1 MKVSGFLWVVI
12 AFFSFSYHLP
22 TFAETSIKLQTK
34 ERVHSKILP
43 NRLTGFTVS
52 PDGLRVAYVV
62 GAGKF
67 SEDYGNGYGDRGWEN
82 NKLVVDGRRG
92 RSYPIINFVTFSQNS
107 QHIAYISEHG
117 RFGGLLIVDD
127 KEITECSEGVTIKFA
142 DDNQSH
148 YCVSGDQQVRLS
160 SYSPDHKRFA
170 VTKSIWNDSR
180 SKRVA
185 YMVVDGKEGK
195 KYNQID
201 GYYFSPDSNN
211 IAYVAVINSDK
222 IVRGY
227 LHQEFR
233 VVLNDKEDKPYRSVR
248 DITFSPNSAK
258 LAYVA
263 LNSIEG
269 NANSFVIQNGIA
281 GKAYDEIH
289 DLVFSPDSKNLA
301 YVARKNKKMFVVVN
315 GKEDKSYDY
324 VLAKNT
330 YEANYSDVL
339 ETGSL
344 RFDSNQKLRYLVVQ
358 NKQILLVETS
368 FK

>member
-1 MKVSGFLWVVI
+1 MKVSGFLWAVI
-12 AFFSFSYHLP
+12 TFFSFSYHLP

-34 ERVHSKILP
+34 ERVHSKILS
-43 NRLTGFTVS
+43 NRLSGFTVS

-62 GAGKF
+62 GAGKY
-67 SEDYGNGYGDRGWEN
+67 SEDYGNGYGDKGWEN
-82 NKLVVDGRRG
+82 NKLVVDGRIG
-92 RSYPIINFVTFSQNS
+92 RSYQSINFVTYSQNS

-117 RFGGLLIVDD
+117 AFGGLLVVDNE
-127 KEITECSEGVTIKFA
+127 EITECSEGVNIKFS

-160 SYSPDHKRFA
+160 SLSPDQKRFA
-170 VTKSIWNDSR
+170 VAKSIWNENR
-180 SKRVA
+180 TKRLA
-185 YMVVDGKEGK
+185 YMVVDGEKGK
-195 KYNQID
+195 KYNEIH

-211 IAYVAVINSDK
+211 IAYVAVTNSDK
-222 IVRGY
+222 IVSGY

-269 NANSFVIQNGIA
+269 NANSFVIQNEVA

-289 DLVFSPDSKNLA
+289 DLVFSPDSKTLA
-301 YVARKNKKMFVVVN
+301 YVAQKNKKMFVVVN
-315 GKEDKSYDY
+315 GKEGKSYEY

-330 YEANYSDVL
+330 NEPDYSEFL

-344 RFDSNQKLRYLVVQ
+344 RFDSNQKLRYLAVR
-358 NKQILLVETS
+358 NKQIMLVETN

>member
-1 MKVSGFLWVVI
+1 MKVSSFVWTVI
-12 AFFSFSYHLP
+12 ALFLFSYHPP
-22 TFAETSIKLQTK
+22 TFAESSVTFQTK

-43 NRLTGFTVS
+43 NRLTGFSVS

-62 GAGKF
+62 GAGKY
-67 SEDYGNGYGDRGWEN
+67 SEDYGNGYGDKAWEN
-82 NKLVVDGRRG
+82 NKLVIDGKRG
-92 RSYPIINFVTFSQNS
+92 RLDPNIDFVTFSQNS
-107 QHIAYISEHG
+107 QDIAYLS
-117 RFGGLLIVDD
+117 LSQLVVND
-127 KEITECSEGVTIKFA
+127 KVVGECLQGSTIKFA

-160 SYSPDHKRFA
+160 SYSPDNKRFA
-170 VTKSIWNDSR
+170 IRKSIWNENR
-180 SKRVA
+180 TKRLA
-185 YMVVDGKEGK
+185 YIVVDGKEGK

-211 IAYVAVINSDK
+211 IAYVAVINSDR
-222 IVRGY
+222 IVSGY

-248 DITFSPNSAK
+248 DITFSPDSAK

-269 NANSFVIQNGIA
+269 NANSFVILNGVA
-281 GKAYDEIH
+281 GKAYDDIQ
-289 DLVFSPDSKNLA
+289 DLVFSSDSKTLA
-301 YVARKNKKMFVVVN
+301 YVASKNKKMFVVVN
-315 GKEDKSYDY
+315 GKEGKPYEY

-330 YEANYSDVL
+330 SEPNYSELL

-344 RFDSNQKLRYLVVQ
+344 RFDSNQKLRYLAVR
-358 NKQILLVETS
+358 NKQIVLVETN
-368 FK
+368 FQ